1 MLIDVHVHMGIISI
15 EIDRFARLVIIHV
28 YHVLILLLVNIVQ
41 VIIIIEFF
49 HTTVTTIINNLIVY
63 VYQAITTMQQIQSA
77 YNAIQIAKLAKIPQQ
92 TAYHVTKH

>member
-15 EIDRFARLVIIHV
+15 EIDRFVRLVIILV
-28 YHVLILLLVNIVQ
+28 YHALILLLVNIVQ
-41 VIIIIEFF
+41 VIIIIEFS

-77 YNAIQIAKLAKIPQQ
+77 YNAIQIVKLAKIPQQ
-92 TAYHVTKH
+92 TV